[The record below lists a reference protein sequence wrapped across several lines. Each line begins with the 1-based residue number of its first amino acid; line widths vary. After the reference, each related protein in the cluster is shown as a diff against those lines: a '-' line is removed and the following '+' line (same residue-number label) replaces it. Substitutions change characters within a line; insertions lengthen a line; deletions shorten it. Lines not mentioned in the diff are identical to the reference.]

1 MDAHDFIF
9 RKNGVAMRIKSLVS
23 LLCAVCFCFVT
34 SSYAWEPN
42 KDIDIIVAYKK
53 GSGTDTG
60 ARLLSSYAERYF
72 KHKLIVKNL
81 DGGDGSI
88 GWESLI
94 KAKPDGYTIGFIN
107 LPTFA
112 TLVLK
117 SPIRMSDV
125 IPICNHVTESSIVV
139 VREDSPY
146 KTIKD
151 LVDDAKVKRNLLAS
165 TNGFMASNHTAAQ
178 LLAHS
183 GGFDYIAVDCGGTA
197 DQLLALLNDEVQ
209 FTCVKIPDVAP
220 LMNKAKPEVRILA
233 TFSEER
239 LKDYPD
245 VPTLSEYGYYDR
257 WYGSSRGI
265 VAPKGTPDEVIQYY
279 VKTFGELMAD
289 PEVIEAH
296 RKANLALDYK
306 DNLNLEATMTASI
319 FFCND
324 IIPMIYKKE
333 ELK

>member
-1 MDAHDFIF
+1 
-9 RKNGVAMRIKSLVS
+9 MRIKSLLS
-23 LLCAVCFCFVT
+23 IFCAVCFCYVT
-34 SSYAWEPN
+34 SSHAWEPT
-42 KDIDIIVAYKK
+42 KDIDVIVAYKQ

-60 ARLLSSYAERYF
+60 ARLLSSYADRYF

-81 DGGDGSI
+81 DGADGIS
-88 GWESLI
+88 GWDSLI

-112 TLVLK
+112 TLALS
-117 SPIRMSDV
+117 SPIKMSDV
-125 IPICNHVTESSIVV
+125 VPICNHLTESSIVV
-139 VREDSPY
+139 VRADSPY

-151 LVDDAKVKRNLLAS
+151 LVDDAKVKGNLLAS

-183 GGFDYIAVDCGGTA
+183 GGFDYIAVDCGGTS
-197 DQLLALLNDEVQ
+197 DQLLSLLNDEVQ

-220 LMNKAKPEVRILA
+220 LLKKEKPEVRILA

-239 LKDYPD
+239 LKDYPE
-245 VPTLSEYGYYDR
+245 VPTLTEFGYYDK

-265 VAPKGTPDEVIQYY
+265 VAPKGTPDDVIQYY
-279 VKTFGELMAD
+279 VKTFGAMMAD

-306 DNLNLEATMTASI
+306 DNLNFEATMTASI

-324 IIPMIYKKE
+324 IIPMIYKE
-333 ELK
+333 EDLKKNSK